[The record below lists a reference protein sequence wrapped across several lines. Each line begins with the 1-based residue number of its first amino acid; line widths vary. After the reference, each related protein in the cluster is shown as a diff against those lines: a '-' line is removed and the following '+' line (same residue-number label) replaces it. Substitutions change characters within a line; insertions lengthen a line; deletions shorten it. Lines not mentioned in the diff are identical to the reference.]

1 MQNPVERPCPECGG
15 RRIVCTA
22 DVVYRLPT
30 AMTDRSMLAVV
41 CTNCGYSAL
50 YAQQLADFARML
62 EKNQA
67 AVEKKLQ
74 ENAQK
79 LAEGQNWRRMP

>member
-1 MQNPVERPCPECGG
+1 MRNPVERPCPECGG

-30 AMTDRSMLAVV
+30 AMSDRSMLVV
-41 CTNCGYSAL
+41 ICTNCENSSL
-50 YAQQLADFARML
+50 YAQQVGDFAKML

-67 AVEKKLQ
+67 AVEKSLQ
-74 ENAQK
+74 RNAQQ
-79 LAEGQNWRRMP
+79 LADGQNWRNKP